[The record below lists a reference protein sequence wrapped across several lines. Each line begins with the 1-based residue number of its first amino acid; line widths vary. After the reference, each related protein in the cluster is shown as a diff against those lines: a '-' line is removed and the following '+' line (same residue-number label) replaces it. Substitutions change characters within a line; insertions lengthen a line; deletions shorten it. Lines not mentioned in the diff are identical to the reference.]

1 MKKSTLVVLIGGF
14 ILLTALLGPV
24 SQQKMYKKHKNF
36 TSAEEVIQVLDSRPI
51 LAVYDTTRGDVKET
65 EDFLECLS
73 VRKRLTDS
81 DFHFAKIDINE
92 VVELDEK
99 TEKDILNYYENLRRK
114 FTKALPASKEEVVRL
129 KVNLYHISNY
139 RTGEVEKV
147 DSDDEYRMIDLVLID
162 EGEGFVIDFINDFKN
177 DFIPDYSKIDKHGDI
192 YYEGRDNI
200 EEYHDINE
208 DLSQTENNT
217 DEEVG

>member
-14 ILLTALLGPV
+14 VLLTALLGPV

-36 TSAEEVIQVLDSRPI
+36 TSAEEVIQVLDSKPI
-51 LAVYDTTRGDVKET
+51 LAVYDGTRGDVKET

-81 DFHFAKIDINE
+81 DFHFSKIDVTD

-99 TEKDILNYYENLRRK
+99 SKNDLLNYYGSLRK
-114 FTKALPASKEEVVRL
+114 KITKAPPISREEAVRL
-129 KVNLYHISNY
+129 KVNTYYISNY
-139 RTGEVEKV
+139 RTGEMEKSEMDNV
-147 DSDDEYRMIDLVLID
+147 YQIIDLVLID
-162 EGEGFVIDFINDFKN
+162 EGEGFVIDFVNNFTNDC
-177 DFIPDYSKIDKHGDI
+177 IPDYSKIDEYGNVF
-192 YYEGRDNI
+192 YEGKDDI
-200 EEYHDINE
+200 KKYHDIDE